1 MIKTFMR
8 MKVKFLT
15 AIFMLLCIT
24 SLSAQE
30 SGTTALSLKECVR
43 IAAEKNIN
51 VSQAIQDKEKSHQ
64 KIEEARS
71 SLLPQVEIGGTFQDN
86 TKLAVTVIPGD
97 FLGQPGTT
105 IPFTMGVQYN
115 ASANISANQVLYNK
129 TALTAL
135 KLSKKAEYVSKL
147 GVQKAKE
154 EIVKEVAKL
163 YFLIQT
169 TAKQQRLVEDNITRT
184 QRMVD
189 ITKRQVD
196 NGVAKKVDY
205 DRIMISI
212 QNLQTKL
219 DNTKALYE
227 QQVNM
232 MKYTLEIP
240 LDKSIILTDSA
251 DMALIS
257 ALPTEKVDFSDHI
270 DIQTLEAQKDVT
282 LLNQK
287 LANSGYVPSVALFGQ
302 LAYQGMQNEFK
313 SYFKDGSTNKWYNSS
328 YIGLKL
334 TIPVFDGFQK
344 RSKYNQAKAD
354 YIKTSLNLDNT
365 KKHFS
370 VDYKNAMNNYYNNK
384 TTVERQ
390 QNNIDLAQKV
400 YKETS
405 LKYREGVAT
414 MSDLLQDEMGLNDAQ
429 AGYLDALYKFK
440 EAELEIMSLNGEI
453 RSWVK

>member
-1 MIKTFMR
+1 MR

-15 AIFMLLCIT
+15 AIFTLLCIAN
-24 SLSAQE
+24 LSAQE
-30 SGTTALSLKECVR
+30 SGVTALSLKECVR

-51 VSQAIQDKEKSHQ
+51 VSQAIQDKEKSRQ
-64 KIEEARS
+64 KTDEARS

-105 IPFTMGVQYN
+105 IPFTMGVQYS
-115 ASANISANQVLYNK
+115 ASANISANQVLYNQ

-135 KLSKKAEYVSKL
+135 KLSKKGEYVSKL

-169 TAKQQRLVEDNITRT
+169 TAKKKRLIEDNITRT
-184 QRMVD
+184 QRMTD
-189 ITKRQVD
+189 ITKKQVD
-196 NGVAKKVDY
+196 NGLGKKVDY
-205 DRIMISI
+205 SRIMVSV
-212 QNLQTKL
+212 QNLQTQL

-227 QQVNM
+227 QQLNM

-240 LDKSIILTDSA
+240 LNKVVQLTDSA
-251 DMALIS
+251 DMVLVS
-257 ALPTEKVDFSDHI
+257 ALPANDIDFSDHI
-270 DIQTLEAQKDVT
+270 DVQILEAQKDVA

-287 LANSGYVPSVALFGQ
+287 LANAGYIPSVALFGQ
-302 LAYQGMQNEFK
+302 FGYQGMRNEFK
-313 SYFKDGSTNKWYNSS
+313 DYFNNSAANKWYNSS
-328 YIGLKL
+328 YVGLKL

-354 YIKTSLNLDNT
+354 YIKSSLNLDNT

-370 VDYKNAMNNYYNNK
+370 ADYKNAMNNYYNSK

-390 QNNIDLAQKV
+390 QNNIDLAQQV

-405 LKYREGVAT
+405 LKYKEGIAT
-414 MSDLLQDEMGLNDAQ
+414 MNDLLQDEVALNNAQ
-429 AGYLDALYKFK
+429 SGYLDALYKFK

-453 RSWVK
+453 RGWVK